1 MTTRVPAACM
11 ATAKVTTLVATFAVT
26 FAATFAAAL
35 APAHAQADEQRFD
48 IIRFDVVGNTLLPDA
63 QVQALLAPYT
73 GSRRDFGDVQRALD
87 ALENAYRAAGYG
99 AVQVALPEQEATSGA
114 VRLEVLEAK
123 IGKVGVHGNRYYSA
137 DNVRRG
143 LPALRPGTSPN
154 LRQLSENV
162 QLSNENGA
170 KQVEVSLAAGAT
182 DVLVDANVRVTDRS
196 PHQGGLSAD
205 NTGTGATGHWRTGV
219 FYQYANLFDRDH
231 ALSLAYTTSP
241 DSPGGVKIQ
250 NYSIGYRLPLYGWG
264 DSIDVI
270 YGKSS
275 SNTPS
280 STPTLGGALNIVGKG
295 DVLSV
300 RLNHNFPRAGET
312 TRKLVAAI
320 DYKAIDARCTAVDG
334 TPVSTA
340 PPTPPLASCVP
351 YAVMPLSAQYVTA
364 TRSALA
370 QFDASVGLAV
380 NLPRGVRYT
389 NITGRTDRYSY
400 LTSGNRDT
408 RERLVIVRGAASWLR
423 GVGHDWQAR
432 LAANVQYALQPLVS
446 AESFGLTGAGT
457 VRGFDERVL
466 SADSGANANAEL
478 YAPDLAAPLG
488 WDGSVRLL
496 AFVDASYGRNRAAQ
510 APVAASLSA
519 ASAGI
524 GLRAALGKSVTIR
537 VDLARVLDAGQALGV
552 ARGDHRAHIFLTVG
566 Y

>member
-1 MTTRVPAACM
+1 MTTRLPAACF
-11 ATAKVTTLVATFAVT
+11 ALV
-26 FAATFAAAL
+26 L
-35 APAHAQADEQRFD
+35 ASAWAGAQAEEQRFD
-48 IIRFDVVGNTLLPDA
+48 ITRFDVVGNTLLPDA
-63 QVQALLAPYT
+63 QVQALLAPYR
-73 GSRRDFGDVQRALD
+73 GPQRNFADVQRALD

-114 VRLEVLEAK
+114 VRFDVMEAK
-123 IGKVGVHGNRYYSA
+123 IGKITVLDNRHYSA

-143 LPALRPGTSPN
+143 LPALQPGASPN
-154 LRQLSENV
+154 LRRLSENV

-170 KQVEVSLAAGAT
+170 KQVEVSLAAG
-182 DVLVDANVRVTDRS
+182 DNDDIVDANVRVTDRS

-205 NTGTGATGHWRTGV
+205 NTGTDATGKWRTGV

-231 ALSLAYTTSP
+231 AVSLAYTTSP
-241 DSPGGVKIQ
+241 DSPAGVKIH
-250 NYSIGYRLPLYGWG
+250 NYSIGYRVPLYGWG

-295 DVLSV
+295 DVVSV

-312 TRKLVAAI
+312 TRKLVAAL

-351 YAVMPLSAQYVTA
+351 YTVMPLSVQYMTS
-364 TRSALA
+364 TRSGMA
-370 QFDASVGLAV
+370 QTDASVGLAV
-380 NLPRGVRYT
+380 NLPRGVDYT
-389 NITGRTDRYSY
+389 NITGRSDRYSY

-408 RERLVIVRGAASWLR
+408 RDRLVILRGAASWFR
-423 GVGHDWQAR
+423 GWHNDWQTRVAGS
-432 LAANVQYALQPLVS
+432 VQYALQPLVS
-446 AESFGLTGAGT
+446 AESFGLTGANS

-466 SADSGANANAEL
+466 SADSGVIANAEL
-478 YAPDLAAPLG
+478 YAPDLAAVLG
-488 WDGSVRLL
+488 WDGSLRLL
-496 AFVDASYGRNRAAQ
+496 AFVDGSHGHNRAAQ
-510 APVAASLSA
+510 LPVAASVSA

-537 VDLARVLDAGQALGV
+537 VDVARVLEAGRAPGV

>member
-1 MTTRVPAACM
+1 MTTRLPAAYF
-11 ATAKVTTLVATFAVT
+11 ALV
-26 FAATFAAAL
+26 L
-35 APAHAQADEQRFD
+35 ASACAGACAEEQRFD
-48 IIRFDVVGNTLLPDA
+48 ITRFDVVGNTLLPEDK
-63 QVQALLAPYT
+63 VQALLAPYT
-73 GSRRDFGDVQRALD
+73 GSRRNFGDVQRALD

-123 IGKVGVHGNRYYSA
+123 IGKVAVIGNRHYSA

-143 LPALRPGTSPN
+143 LPALQPGTSPN
-154 LRQLSENV
+154 LRRLSENV

-170 KQVEVSLAAGAT
+170 KQVEVSLAAGDADT
-182 DVLVDANVRVTDRS
+182 VVDANVRVTDRS

-205 NTGTGATGHWRTGV
+205 NTGTDATGKWRTGV

-231 ALSLAYTTSP
+231 AISLAYTTSP
-241 DSPGGVKIQ
+241 DSPGGVKIH

-280 STPTLGGALNIVGKG
+280 STPTLGGSLNIVGKG
-295 DVLSV
+295 DVASI

-351 YAVMPLSAQYVTA
+351 YTVMPLSAQYVTS
-364 TRSALA
+364 TRSGMA
-370 QFDASVGLAV
+370 QVDASAGLSV
-380 NLPRGVRYT
+380 NFPRGARYT

-408 RERLVIVRGAASWLR
+408 RDRLVILRGAASWLR
-423 GVGHDWQAR
+423 GFGNDWQAR
-432 LAANVQYALQPLVS
+432 VAGSAQYALQPVVS
-446 AESFGLTGAGT
+446 AESFGLTGANT

-466 SADSGANANAEL
+466 SADSGVTANAEL
-478 YAPDLAAPLG
+478 YAPDLAAVLG
-488 WDGSVRLL
+488 WDGSLRLL
-496 AFVDASYGRNRAAQ
+496 AFIDASYGHNRAAQ
-510 APVAASLSA
+510 FPVPGSVSA
-519 ASAGI
+519 AGAGL

-537 VDLARVLDAGQALGV
+537 VDVARVLSSGQGHASGV
-552 ARGDHRAHIFLTVG
+552 ARGDYRAHIFLTVG

>member
-1 MTTRVPAACM
+1 M
-11 ATAKVTTLVATFAVT
+11 AIAL
-26 FAATFAAAL
+26 AATCVAAS

-48 IIRFDVVGNTLLPDA
+48 ITRFDVVGNTLLPDA
-63 QVQALLAPYT
+63 KVQALLAPFT
-73 GSRRDFGDVQRALD
+73 GSRRNFGDVQRALD

-99 AVQVALPEQEATSGA
+99 AVQVALPEQEATAGA
-114 VRLEVLEAK
+114 VRLEVMEAK
-123 IGKVGVHGNRYYSA
+123 IGKVGVSGNRYYSA

-143 LPALRPGTSPN
+143 LPALQPGTAPN
-154 LRQLSENV
+154 LRRLSENV

-170 KQVEVSLAAGAT
+170 KQVEVSLAAGDT
-182 DVLVDANVRVTDRS
+182 DYLVDANVRVTDRS
-196 PHQGGLSAD
+196 PHQGGVSAD
-205 NTGTGATGHWRTGV
+205 NTGTGATGNWRTGV

-231 ALSLAYTTSP
+231 AVSLAYTTSP
-241 DSPGGVKIQ
+241 DSPSGVKIH

-280 STPTLGGALNIVGKG
+280 STPTLGGSLNIVGKG
-295 DVLSV
+295 DVVSV

-312 TRKLVAAI
+312 TRKLVVAI

-351 YAVMPLSAQYVTA
+351 YTVMPLSAQYVTS
-364 TRSALA
+364 TRGGLA
-370 QFDASVGLAV
+370 QVDTSAGLAV

-389 NITGRTDRYSY
+389 NITGRSDRYSY

-408 RERLVIVRGAASWLR
+408 RDRLVILRGAASWLR
-423 GVGHDWQAR
+423 GLGNDWQAR
-432 LAANVQYALQPLVS
+432 VAGSVQYALQPVVS

-466 SADSGANANAEL
+466 SADSGVTANAEL
-478 YAPDLAAPLG
+478 YAPDLAALLG
-488 WDGSVRLL
+488 WDGSLRLL
-496 AFVDASYGRNRAAQ
+496 AFVDASHGHNRAAQ
-510 APVAASLSA
+510 SPMAGSMSA

-524 GLRAALGKSVTIR
+524 GLRAALGKSITIR
-537 VDLARVLDAGQALGV
+537 VDVARVLDAGQALGV
-552 ARGDHRAHIFLTVG
+552 ARGDHRAHVFLTVG

>member
-1 MTTRVPAACM
+1 MATRLPAAYF
-11 ATAKVTTLVATFAVT
+11 ALV
-26 FAATFAAAL
+26 L
-35 APAHAQADEQRFD
+35 ASACAGLCAGARAEEQPFD
-48 IIRFDVVGNTLLPDA
+48 ITRFDVVGNTLLPEDKI
-63 QVQALLAPYT
+63 QALLAPYT
-73 GSRRDFGDVQRALD
+73 GSRRNFGDVQRALD

-99 AVQVALPEQEATSGA
+99 AVQVALPEQEATAGA

-123 IGKVGVHGNRYYSA
+123 IGKVSVIGNRHYSA

-143 LPALRPGTSPN
+143 LPALQPGTPPN
-154 LRQLSENV
+154 LRRLSENV

-170 KQVEVSLAAGAT
+170 KQVEVSLAAGDADT
-182 DVLVDANVRVTDRS
+182 VVDANVRVTDRS

-205 NTGTGATGHWRTGV
+205 NSGTGATGKWRTGV

-231 ALSLAYTTSP
+231 AISLAYTTSP
-241 DSPGGVKIQ
+241 DSPGGVKIH

-275 SNTPS
+275 SSTPS
-280 STPTLGGALNIVGKG
+280 STPTLGGSLNIVGKG
-295 DVLSV
+295 DVASV
-300 RLNHNFPRAGET
+300 RLNHNFPRAGVT

-351 YAVMPLSAQYVTA
+351 YTVMPLSAQYVTSS
-364 TRSALA
+364 RSGMA
-370 QFDASVGLAV
+370 QIDASAGLAI
-380 NLPRGVRYT
+380 NFPRGVRYT

-408 RERLVIVRGAASWLR
+408 RDRLVILRGAASWLR
-423 GVGHDWQAR
+423 GFGNDWQAR
-432 LAANVQYALQPLVS
+432 VAGSAQYALQPVVS
-446 AESFGLTGAGT
+446 AESFGLTGANA

-466 SADSGANANAEL
+466 SADSGVTANAEL
-478 YAPDLAAPLG
+478 YAPDLAALLG
-488 WDGSVRLL
+488 WEGSVRLL
-496 AFVDASYGRNRAAQ
+496 AFIDASYGHNRAAQ
-510 APVAASLSA
+510 FPVPGSVSA
-519 ASAGI
+519 AGAGL

-537 VDLARVLDAGQALGV
+537 VDVARVLDAGHAPGI
-552 ARGDHRAHIFLTVG
+552 ARGDYRAHIYLTVG